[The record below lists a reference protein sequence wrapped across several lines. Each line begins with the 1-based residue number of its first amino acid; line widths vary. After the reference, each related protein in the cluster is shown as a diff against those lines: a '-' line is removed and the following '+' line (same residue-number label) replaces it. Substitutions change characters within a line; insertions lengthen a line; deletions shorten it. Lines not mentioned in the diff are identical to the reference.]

1 MIPDD
6 AVLIVRQDITT
17 VVEREEVPGMVVFA
31 AESGFPGILDPAAL
45 AHVYNRKNPHEDGIA
60 NIKLPGGEG
69 GKWFVLGA
77 SGVEITDEEPLYP
90 EDIHPVVSE
99 DGLVRTDSEGPN
111 LTLAGLAAYPL
122 WSAGALRV
130 RGDEKI
136 APRMFYGTDAAG
148 TAGFQ
153 PVPGKQVIP

>member
-6 AVLIVRQDITT
+6 AVLIVKQEAVT
-17 VVEREEVPGMVVFA
+17 VREAEHVPGMVVFA

-45 AHVYNRKNPHEDGIA
+45 AHAYDKNNPHEDGIE